1 MFTLNSIYVQFKL
14 NLCST
19 GQVWCW
25 PKYLWMRRQNEL
37 ELKAAAASCI
47 VSCHRFKGLPGLK
60 CSWIC
65 TLQLRNTVNR
75 YIAPHRVVSPI
86 WRPGLKCSCCIYS
99 IQIRNTVQKY
109 SSEIQYTASRH
120 VTALKAGL
128 SAAAA
133 LLGLAWNGQDCPNCR
148 RWWQLRTECDS
159 WGLVGMDW
167 CSCRW

>member
-1 MFTLNSIYVQFKL
+1 MFNLNSIYVQLAKCGGL
-14 NLCST
+14 NTCGWGGKMSWNWKPLLQAASSRVT
-19 GQVWCW
+19 D
-25 PKYLWMRRQNEL
+25 
-37 ELKAAAASCI
+37 LKACLASSA
-47 VSCHRFKGLPGLK
+47 VE
-60 CSWIC
+60 C

-133 LLGLAWNGQDCPNCR
+133 FLGLAWNGQDCPNCR

-159 WGLVGMDW
+159 CGLVGMDW